1 MRPAKLNRGF
11 TLIEVLIATML
22 LAVGLVGSIALTLSM
37 MRANRTNSG
46 RDVAYFLGQQAL
58 DQLGLF
64 PMTTVGLGAGALLPP
79 TSTPG
84 VNDNPIGM
92 VAAGGTPPATT
103 CSVYPMSDAA
113 LGDTPGTCNPGTN
126 PNLSMPSYFVRTWV
140 CCAPSTGNLAGE
152 PCAANA
158 LATVGVGGL
167 KTPDTLNQ
175 GVLCL
180 LQAEVTWPTENL
192 NPNGTATFG
201 APSLINGPVPALLF
215 SPEGRVPPQPP
226 PTLPYGNHVLL
237 GEVRML

>member
-1 MRPAKLNRGF
+1 MKPAQQKHGF
-11 TLIEVLIATML
+11 TLIEVMMATML
-22 LAVGLVGSIALTLSM
+22 LVVGLVGSIALTLGM
-37 MRANRTNSG
+37 MRTNRNNAG

-64 PMTTVGLGAGALLPP
+64 PLTTLNLGVTTLPP

-92 VAAGGTPPATT
+92 AAAGGIPPATS

-113 LGDTPGTCNPGTN
+113 LGDTPGTCDPGTN
-126 PNLSMPSYFVRTWV
+126 PNLSLPSYFVRTWV
-140 CCAPSTGNLAGE
+140 CCAPAGGNLAGE

-158 LATVGVGGL
+158 LATLGVSGL

-180 LQAEVTWPTENL
+180 VQAEVTWPTENL
-192 NPNGTATFG
+192 NPNGTAVSG
-201 APSLINGPVPALLF
+201 APSLINGAAPALLF
-215 SPEGRVPPQPP
+215 SPDSRLPPQPP